1 MSVQIPSDPIDDLL
15 YYFRG
20 LTSRI
25 ALQFWERDIT
35 ISGGNMSDPDDIV
48 TTRLYY
54 EKLET
59 EPTPRRR
66 VAQQKRRA
74 EERSRRQLVEKAV
87 LICASVLAN

>member
-15 YYFRG
+15 YYLRG
-20 LTSRI
+20 FASRI
-25 ALQFWERDIT
+25 ALQFMDQQVIV
-35 ISGGNMSDPDDIV
+35 SGGNMSDPNDIV

-74 EERSRRQLVEKAV
+74 EERSHRQLVEKAV